1 MPRHQSVQTEYPRSE
16 PEIIPP
22 ARDRTQAYDSEW
34 FSTGPYSASRVF
46 VARFGGWRL
55 LAVVLA
61 FGLTVGVVLAL
72 VLGALLFMVP
82 VIGLLVVLGVIASQM
97 RAHMRGPRG

>member
-1 MPRHQSVQTEYPRSE
+1 MPRRQPVQPEYPRSE

-22 ARDRTQAYDSEW
+22 ARDRTQAYGSEW
-34 FSTGPYSASRVF
+34 FSTGPYGSSHVL
-46 VARFGGWRL
+46 VTRFGGWRL
-55 LAVVLA
+55 LAIVLA

-82 VIGLLVVLGVIASQM
+82 IIGLLVVLGVIASQM
-97 RAHMRGPRG
+97 RARIRGPR